1 MGEERKVGCGED
13 QRDHEGRKNLSRR
26 KYRSG
31 PEVQKGKHAR
41 GAGTAWASSLNFLSQ
56 GQ

>member
-1 MGEERKVGCGED
+1 MGEERKVGYREG
-13 QRDHEGRKNLSRR
+13 QRDHKGRKNLSRR

-41 GAGTAWASSLNFLSQ
+41 GAGTT
-56 GQ
+56 